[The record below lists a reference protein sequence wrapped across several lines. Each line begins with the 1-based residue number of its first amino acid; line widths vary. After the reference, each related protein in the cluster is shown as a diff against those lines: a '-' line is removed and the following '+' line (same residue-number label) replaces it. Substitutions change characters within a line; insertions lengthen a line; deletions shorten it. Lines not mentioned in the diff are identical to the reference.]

1 MSTDS
6 RARLASLAPLHFL
19 HFLLL
24 FLLLLAAGLSAP
36 AAAASRPSRQSP
48 PAAETRTDRISIEPV
63 GDPGA
68 LRRQRLERWLPAY
81 RREMPPVL
89 EAFQELRRALGSG
102 TPSAALAECRAL
114 GRVLAELDHGAV
126 LPAPEFALHRH
137 LSEALARLTRG
148 ALACV
153 SRRYGAV
160 ASELAKAQHAL
171 AHSADDLRRL
181 GVEP

>member
-1 MSTDS
+1 MNTET
-6 RARLASLAPLHFL
+6 RVCLASLSPPRSLL
-19 HFLLL
+19 FLLL
-24 FLLLLAAGLSAP
+24 FLLLPAAGLAAP
-36 AAAASRPSRQSP
+36 AAAASRPFRQAP
-48 PAAETRTDRISIEPV
+48 PAAEAGADRISIEPV
-63 GDPGA
+63 GDPAA

-89 EAFQELRRALGSG
+89 EAFRKLRRALGSG
-102 TPSAALAECRAL
+102 SPSAAVAECRTL
-114 GRVLAELDHGAV
+114 GRTLAGLDRGAV
-126 LPAPEFALHRH
+126 LPAPEFALHHH
-137 LSEALARLTRG
+137 LSEALGRLTRG